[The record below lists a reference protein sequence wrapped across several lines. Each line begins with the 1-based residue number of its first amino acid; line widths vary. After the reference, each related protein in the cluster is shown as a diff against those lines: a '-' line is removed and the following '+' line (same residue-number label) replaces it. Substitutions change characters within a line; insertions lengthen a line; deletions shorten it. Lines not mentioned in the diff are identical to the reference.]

1 MYERMRWF
9 YEKVYFPYILKQS
22 ISGLVQKSFTACRGK
37 KKHPK
42 TLRES
47 EECMCLCVSGG
58 FGHGLVLVYCLSLLP
73 RVEDRPELTERN
85 L

>member
-1 MYERMRWF
+1 MVLQKGIFSVHTKAVNQWIST
-9 YEKVYFPYILKQS
+9 EKLHSMQRK
-22 ISGLVQKSFTACRGK
+22 K

-73 RVEDRPELTERN
+73 GVEDRPELTERN